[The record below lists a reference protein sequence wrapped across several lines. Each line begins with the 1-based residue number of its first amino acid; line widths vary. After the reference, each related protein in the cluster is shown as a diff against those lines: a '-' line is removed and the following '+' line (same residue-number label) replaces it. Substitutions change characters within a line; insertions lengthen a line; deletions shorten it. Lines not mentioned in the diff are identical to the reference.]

1 MKKFLIAAFLIL
13 TYLNSNAQKLN
24 LLDGRIRSSHAIIFV
39 DSVKMEFNTFN
50 VLDTTV
56 IKSVNIV
63 NKNSYTDTVYITL
76 KDHNYIKNLTWAK
89 NLSLKE
95 LTNMNIAKA
104 DRGKPIIYIMNH
116 ILLTDTTGVRI
127 PSEKFYSVKITK
139 ATEIPYFKQ
148 TFPDALLINIET
160 VIYVK

>member
-1 MKKFLIAAFLIL
+1 MKKFLIVAFLIL

-76 KDHNYIKNLTWAK
+76 KDHNYIKNLTRAK

-95 LTNMNIAKA
+95 LTDTNVAKE
-104 DRGKPIIYIMNH
+104 DKRKPISI
-116 ILLTDTTGVRI
+116 
-127 PSEKFYSVKITK
+127 
-139 ATEIPYFKQ
+139 
-148 TFPDALLINIET
+148 
-160 VIYVK
+160 